1 VVTEL
6 LSKSLQFEPEDT
18 SLSVTESPTTDYL
31 VLSKGE
37 PTLEA
42 IATQGNEPAR
52 IPTQGSAPAK
62 LPVQGSASAKLPV
75 QGSGPAK
82 IVHKMKPVA
91 VTARVRRKNKGITTT
106 LL

>member
-1 VVTEL
+1 MVTEL
-6 LSKSLQFEPEDT
+6 LSKSLQFEPAVI
-18 SLSVTESPTTDYL
+18 SLSVTKSPTTDCL

-62 LPVQGSASAKLPV
+62 LPIQGC
-75 QGSGPAK
+75 GPAK
-82 IVHKMKPVA
+82 IVHKMKCVA
-91 VTARVRRKNKGITTT
+91 VTAQVRRKNKAT
-106 LL
+106 LIWLMYVA